1 VGGAVSGPGAA
12 GERGLFDLT
21 GHVALV
27 TGGNSGIGLGMA
39 RGLARSGA
47 DVAIWGTNVE
57 RNELAVKELTGHGT
71 RVRAF
76 RCDVGDE
83 QAVADAFA
91 GTLEHFG
98 RVDSCFANAGRSGT
112 GTPFVQTSLAD
123 FRAVTRVNLD
133 GAFLTLRAAAAHMV
147 ERGGGGVLV
156 GTSSVSTI
164 HGAPRG
170 QAYGASKAGLT
181 AMIKACAVELARYGV
196 NAHSIIAGWTETPM
210 ASPALHSEGF
220 ERNVMKRMPHRRW
233 GEPDDF
239 ARLAVYLAAG
249 VGGFHTGDE
258 IVVDGGYSIF

>member
-1 VGGAVSGPGAA
+1 MT
-12 GERGLFDLT
+12 GLFDLT

-39 RGLARSGA
+39 TGLAQCGA
-47 DVAIWGTNVE
+47 DVCVWGTNAE
-57 RNELAVKELTGHGT
+57 RNEAAVEQLAGYGT
-71 RVRAF
+71 RVRAM

-83 QAVADAFA
+83 PAVAAAFA
-91 GTLEHFG
+91 ATVDHFG
-98 RVDSCFANAGRSGT
+98 RVDSCFANAGVSGS
-112 GTPFVQTSLAD
+112 GSRFVETSLAD

-133 GAFLTLRAAAAHMV
+133 GAFLTLRTAAAHMV

-170 QAYGASKAGLT
+170 QAYAASKAGMT
-181 AMIKACAVELARYGV
+181 AMIRACAIELARFGI
-196 NAHSIIAGWTETPM
+196 NAHSIVAGWTETPL
-210 ASPALHSEGF
+210 ASPRLHDATF
-220 ERNVMKRMPHRRW
+220 ERTVMKRMPHRRW
-233 GEPDDF
+233 GVPRDF